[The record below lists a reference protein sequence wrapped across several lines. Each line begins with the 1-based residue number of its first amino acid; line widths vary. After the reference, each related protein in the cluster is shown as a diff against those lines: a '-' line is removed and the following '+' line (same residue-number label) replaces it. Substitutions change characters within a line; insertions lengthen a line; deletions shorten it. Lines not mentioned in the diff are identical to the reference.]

1 MRRSLIPALA
11 LALAFFCSAPAL
23 ADGSFTVSGV
33 HVDASAASVEEAR
46 NAAIAS
52 GRPAAWQ
59 TLFRRLTR
67 QQDWARQPMLDD
79 PSLQRLIINYFP
91 TNVRRSTTRYVADM
105 TYVFNPDAVARLLQG
120 AGIPYTA
127 AQARRILVVPMAP
140 TYLRASPWTAALANP
155 RFAGSVVPF
164 SVPIGDALDQSA
176 LGGLGFDGAT
186 WNDVATV
193 AARVHAGEAVLI
205 LVAQTGNKLVVTL
218 KRLGPNELPTK
229 TSFNLPIL
237 QGAPSTYPAAADQAV
252 QAIDD
257 LWKSHAAVDFS
268 QKGSLEVEVVVASLP
283 QFASL
288 QSALTAVPNVQ
299 SVTVVAMDMGE
310 ARLTISYIGTQDQLR
325 EALAQAGLTLAGRG
339 GSWQLSQGS
348 SGAP

>member
-1 MRRSLIPALA
+1 
-11 LALAFFCSAPAL
+11 
-23 ADGSFTVSGV
+23 VY
-33 HVDASAASVEEAR
+33 VDASAASVEKAR

-52 GRPAAWQ
+52 GRPKAWQ

-67 QQDWARQPMLDD
+67 QQDWARQPALDD
-79 PSLQRLIINYFP
+79 SSLQRLIINYFP

-105 TYVFNPDAVARLLQG
+105 TYVFNPDAVTRLLQG

-127 AQARRILVVPMAP
+127 AQAKRILVVPMAP
-140 TYLRASPWTAALANP
+140 TYLRASGWTAALANP

-164 SVPIGDALDQSA
+164 SVPLGDALDESA
-176 LGGLGFDGAT
+176 LGGLDFDSAT

-205 LVAQTGNKLVVTL
+205 LAMQMGNKLAVTL
-218 KRLGPNELPTK
+218 KRLGPNELPIK
-229 TSFNLPIL
+229 TSFDLPIL

-268 QKGSLEVEVVVASLP
+268 QKGSLEAEVKIASLP
-283 QFASL
+283 QFANL
-288 QSALTAVPNVQ
+288 QNALVGVPNVQ
-299 SVTVVAMDMGE
+299 GISIVAMDTGE

-325 EALAQAGLTLAGRG
+325 EALTQAGLNLANRG
-339 GSWQLSQGS
+339 GTWQLSQGT